1 MYFYLSK
8 ILAPFLNPVNFLL
21 FSLIVFY
28 LMNLKLKKNF
38 IKFLSKFFIFL
49 LLLLSFFPIG
59 KKGISYLEG
68 DYFIQSPIV
77 KVDNILILAG
87 SESILATSITKKLNL
102 GGGSERLIAGVK
114 LALENPNSV
123 IYFLGGDGKLVKS
136 KLDEAD
142 VAQIFFKDVGF
153 DLSRVKFINN
163 TRNTIENLLAFK
175 KLNITNKSNILITSA
190 SHMKRAMLITKK
202 INIDVIPY
210 AVDFNGTVN
219 TKFSILNFIQKF
231 NIIGNLSMFNKFFR
245 EILGIVAFKIFY

>member
-8 ILAPFLNPVNFLL
+8 ILAPFLNPVNFLS
-21 FSLIVFY
+21 FSLIFFY
-28 LMNLKLKKNF
+28 LINLKLKKKFINF
-38 IKFLSKFFIFL
+38 LVRFFIII

-59 KKGISYLEG
+59 KKGISYLER
-68 DYFIQSPIV
+68 DYFSQSPIV
-77 KVDNILILAG
+77 EVDNILILAG
-87 SESILATSITKKLNL
+87 SEDIPATIITKKLNL
-102 GGGSERLIAGVK
+102 GGSSERLIAGVK
-114 LALENPNSV
+114 LALENPNSI
-123 IYFLGGDGKLVKS
+123 IYFLGGDGQLVKS

-190 SHMKRAMLITKK
+190 FHMKRSMLITKK

-210 AVDFNGTVN
+210 AVDFHGTLN
-219 TKFSILNFIQKF
+219 AKFSILNFIQRF
-231 NIIGNLSMFNKFFR
+231 NIISNLATFNKFFK

>member
-21 FSLIVFY
+21 FSLILFY
-28 LMNLKLKKNF
+28 LINLKKKKKF
-38 IKFLSKFFIFL
+38 IRFLLRLFIFL
-49 LLLLSFFPIG
+49 FLFLAFFPIG
-59 KKGISYLEG
+59 KKGISYLER
-68 DYFIQSPIV
+68 DYLIQSPIAE
-77 KVDNILILAG
+77 VDNVLILAG
-87 SESILATSITKKLNL
+87 SEIIPATSITKKLNL
-102 GGGSERLIAGVK
+102 GGSSERLIAGVK

-123 IYFLGGDGKLVKS
+123 IYFLGGDGKLEKS
-136 KLDEAD
+136 KLNEID
-142 VAQIFFKDVGF
+142 VARIFFKDVGF

-175 KLNITNKSNILITSA
+175 KLNIINRTNILITSA

-210 AVDFNGTVN
+210 AVDFNGIRN

-231 NIIGNLSMFNKFFR
+231 NITVNLSTFNKFFR
-245 EILGIVAFKIFY
+245 EILGIVTFKIFY

>member
-21 FSLIVFY
+21 LFLILFY
-28 LMNLKLKKNF
+28 LINLKFKKKF
-38 IKFLSKFFIFL
+38 IKFLLRFFIFL
-49 LLLLSFFPIG
+49 ILLLSFFPIG
-59 KKGISYLEG
+59 KKGISYLER
-68 DYFIQSPIV
+68 DYLIQGPIV
-77 KVDNILILAG
+77 EVDSIIILAG
-87 SESILATSITKKLNL
+87 SENIQATSITKKLNL
-102 GGGSERLIAGVK
+102 GGSSERLIAGVK

-142 VAQIFFKDVGF
+142 IAQIFFKDVGF
-153 DLSRVKFINN
+153 DSSRIKFINN
-163 TRNTIENLLAFK
+163 TRNTIENLQAFK

-210 AVDFNGTVN
+210 AVDFNGTGN
-219 TKFSILNFIQKF
+219 TKFSILNSIQKF
-231 NIIGNLSMFNKFFR
+231 NIISNLSMFNNFFR

>member
-8 ILAPFLNPVNFLL
+8 ILAPLLNPVNFLL
-21 FSLIVFY
+21 FSLIAFY
-28 LMNLKLKKNF
+28 LINLKFKKNF

-68 DYFIQSPIV
+68 DYLIQSPIV

-87 SESILATSITKKLNL
+87 SESILATTITKKLHLND
-102 GGGSERLIAGVK
+102 GSERLIAGVK

-123 IYFLGGDGKLVKS
+123 IYFLGGDGRLVKS

-142 VAQIFFKDVGF
+142 VAKIFFKDVGF
-153 DLSRVKFINN
+153 DLSRIKFINN

-175 KLNITNKSNILITSA
+175 KLNITNKSNIMITSA
-190 SHMKRAMLITKK
+190 SHMKRAILIAKK

-210 AVDFNGTVN
+210 AVDFNSAGN
-219 TKFSILNFIQKF
+219 TKFSILNSIQKF
-231 NIIGNLSMFNKFFR
+231 DIIGNLSAFNNFFK
-245 EILGIVAFKIFY
+245 EILGIVVFKIFY

>member
-8 ILAPFLNPVNFLL
+8 ILAPFLNPVNFLF
-21 FSLIVFY
+21 FSLIIFY
-28 LMNLKLKKNF
+28 FINLKFKKKF
-38 IKFLSKFFIFL
+38 IKFLIKFFTIL

-59 KKGISYLEG
+59 KKGIFYLEK
-68 DYFIQSPIV
+68 DYFLQSPIAEV
-77 KVDNILILAG
+77 ENILILAG
-87 SESILATSITKKLNL
+87 SENIPATSITKKLNL
-102 GGGSERLIAGVK
+102 GANSERLIAGVK

-123 IYFLGGDGKLVKS
+123 IYFLGGDGNLEKS

-142 VAQIFFKDVGF
+142 VARIFFKDVGF

-163 TRNTIENLLAFK
+163 TRNTIENLQAFK

-210 AVDFNGTVN
+210 AVDFNGTRN
-219 TKFSILNFIQKF
+219 SKFLILNFIQKF
-231 NIIGNLSMFNKFFR
+231 NITVNLSTFNKFFK